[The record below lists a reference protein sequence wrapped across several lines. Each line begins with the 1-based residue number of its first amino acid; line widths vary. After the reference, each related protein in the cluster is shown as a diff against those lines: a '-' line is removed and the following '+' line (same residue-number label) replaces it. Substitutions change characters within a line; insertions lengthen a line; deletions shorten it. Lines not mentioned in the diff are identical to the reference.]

1 MNEKVIKVAKNTIKS
16 VAQIGTGI
24 AIGSVI
30 GLAVCASS
38 KNQVVLVLK
47 AVAGAVAGSVISTYM
62 KNKVIDPT
70 VDEMF
75 AAFEDITSNEKS
87 GKTIINCVIL

>member
-1 MNEKVIKVAKNTIKS
+1 MNEKVIKIAKNTIKS
-16 VAQIGTGI
+16 VAHLGTG
-24 AIGSVI
+24 AVIGGVV

-38 KNQVVLVLK
+38 KNQVVLILK
-47 AVAGAVAGSVISTYM
+47 TVAGAVAGAVITTYM

-75 AAFEDITSNEKS
+75 AIFEDITSDEKS
-87 GKTIINCVIL
+87 GKTILNCVIL

>member
-24 AIGSVI
+24 VMGGVI
-30 GLAVCASS
+30 VLATSASS
-38 KNQVVLVLK
+38 KNPVVLILK
-47 AVAGAVAGSVISTYM
+47 LAAGTVAGAVVSTYIT
-62 KNKVIDPT
+62 KKVINPT

-75 AAFEDITSNEKS
+75 ATFEDITSNEKS
-87 GKTIINCVIL
+87 DKTVINCVIL